1 MGARLLDTEV
11 HRRTLLQGVLTP
23 ERCLLWGVE
32 MLPVNS
38 LLLGCDS
45 GMVSLYV
52 ESQGP
57 WSELGTQVATW
68 TDVWS
73 SWEPLCPHP
82 PVPTS
87 GCLACTPGEP
97 PSGAQ
102 MAGLWHLE
110 VLSPRLLCLASDK
123 RKYNAQ
129 QRGTPSDRVVSCEV
143 ETRLAC

>member
-1 MGARLLDTEV
+1 MGARHLDTEV

-73 SWEPLCPHP
+73 SWEPLCP
-82 PVPTS
+82 
-87 GCLACTPGEP
+87 P
-97 PSGAQ
+97 PSSSYLWLLGLHPRGAPFWGSDGW
-102 MAGLWHLE
+102 A
-110 VLSPRLLCLASDK
+110 LASGGAK
-123 RKYNAQ
+123 SQA
-129 QRGTPSDRVVSCEV
+129 PLPCF
-143 ETRLAC
+143 